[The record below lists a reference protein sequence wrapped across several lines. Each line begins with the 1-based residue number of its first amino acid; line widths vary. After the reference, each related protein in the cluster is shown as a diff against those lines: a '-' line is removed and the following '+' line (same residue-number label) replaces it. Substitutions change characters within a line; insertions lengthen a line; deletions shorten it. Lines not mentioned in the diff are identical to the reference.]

1 MPEVLPLEPPEVPPA
16 LKHGC
21 RSSQLLLRHEDPQ
34 EWMRMLERYVEEYQ
48 PQSAFVE
55 DLVLEAAQAHWF
67 FKRTQTNF
75 HQTQMQLP
83 QDPTTW
89 TAENHHQ
96 IALFLRYQTTA
107 ERSHQRAL
115 AKLQSY
121 QRMQWQHEQRRPRKQ
136 EPAREQGAQ
145 AMRQQGALPATP
157 AAAVKEAAK
166 PVAVKPVFVEQWVE
180 IRNVKNQVV
189 ADFTPSNDELAA
201 EIEQKKVR
209 PTLLYRRLNFPD
221 GVPSK
226 YQWTRPR
233 SGMATRGGMAA
244 QRMTIET
251 WEKLREIERESGLPE
266 RTGLVTLRDWRDG

>member
-1 MPEVLPLEPPEVPPA
+1 MPEVLPLEPPEAPPA

-21 RSSQLLLRHEDPQ
+21 RSSQLLLRHEDPK

-48 PQSAFVE
+48 PQSGFLE

-75 HQTQMQLP
+75 HQTQAKLP

-121 QRMQWQHEQRRPRKQ
+121 QRMQWQREQWRARTQAPV
-136 EPAREQGAQ
+136 REQGAPPV
-145 AMRQQGALPATP
+145 AKE
-157 AAAVKEAAK
+157 AAVKEAAK
-166 PVAVKPVFVEQWVE
+166 PVAVKPVFIEQWVE

-189 ADFTPSNDELAA
+189 AEFTPTNDELAI

-233 SGMATRGGMAA
+233 KGMATLGGMAA

-266 RTGLVTLRDWRDG
+266 RTGLVTLRDWRDE

>member
-1 MPEVLPLEPPEVPPA
+1 
-16 LKHGC
+16 
-21 RSSQLLLRHEDPQ
+21 
-34 EWMRMLERYVEEYQ
+34 MLERYVEEYQ
-48 PQSAFVE
+48 PQTEFLE
-55 DLVLEAAQAHWF
+55 ELVLEAAQAHWF

-75 HQTQMQLP
+75 HRTQMQLP
-83 QDPTTW
+83 EDPTTW

-121 QRMQWQHEQRRPRKQ
+121 QRMQWQRLQWGARKQ
-136 EPAREQGAQ
+136 EPAREQGA
-145 AMRQQGALPATP
+145 ALAAKEP

-166 PVAVKPVFVEQWVE
+166 PVAVKPAFIEQWVE

-189 ADFTPSNDELAA
+189 AEFTPTNDELAI

-233 SGMATRGGMAA
+233 TGRATLGGMAA

-251 WEKLREIERESGLPE
+251 WEKLRETERESGLPE
-266 RTGLVTLRDWRDG
+266 RTGLVTLRDWRDE

>member
-1 MPEVLPLEPPEVPPA
+1 
-16 LKHGC
+16 
-21 RSSQLLLRHEDPQ
+21 
-34 EWMRMLERYVEEYQ
+34 MLERYVEEYQ

-75 HQTQMQLP
+75 HKTEAKLP
-83 QDPTTW
+83 EDPTTW

-121 QRMQWQHEQRRPRKQ
+121 QRMQWQREQWRGRKQ
-136 EPAREQGAQ
+136 EPVREQGA
-145 AMRQQGALPATP
+145 AIVAKEAAPVP
-157 AAAVKEAAK
+157 NEAAAVKEAAK
-166 PVAVKPVFVEQWVE
+166 PVPVKPAFIEQWVE

-189 ADFTPSNDELAA
+189 AEFTPTNDELAI

-233 SGMATRGGMAA
+233 AGMATRGGMAA

-266 RTGLVTLRDWRDG
+266 RTGLVTLRDWRDE

>member
-1 MPEVLPLEPPEVPPA
+1 MPELLLFEPRAPGA

-21 RSSQLLLRHEDPQ
+21 RSNQLLLEHEDPE
-34 EWMRMLERYVEEYQ
+34 EWMRMLERYIEEYQ
-48 PQSAFVE
+48 PQTAFVE
-55 DLVLEAAQAHWF
+55 ELVLEAAQAHWF

-75 HQTQMQLP
+75 HETQAKLP

-121 QRMQWQHEQRRPRKQ
+121 QRMQWQREQWRARKQ
-136 EPAREQGAQ
+136 EPVREQGAE

-157 AAAVKEAAK
+157 AAAAVKEAAK
-166 PVAVKPVFVEQWVE
+166 PMAVKPVFIEQWVE

-189 ADFTPSNDELAA
+189 ADFTPTNDELAI

-221 GVPSK
+221 GVPSN

-233 SGMATRGGMAA
+233 AGMATLGGMAA

-266 RTGLVTLRDWRDG
+266 RAGLVTMRDWRDE

>member
-1 MPEVLPLEPPEVPPA
+1 MPELLPLEPLRLSGA

-21 RSSQLLLRHEDPQ
+21 RSNQLLLEHEDPE
-34 EWMRMLERYVEEYQ
+34 EWMRMLDRYVEEYQ
-48 PQSAFVE
+48 PQTEFVE
-55 DLVLEAAQAHWF
+55 ELVLEAAQAHWF

-75 HQTQMQLP
+75 HQTQAKLP

-115 AKLQSY
+115 AKLQSFE
-121 QRMQWQHEQRRPRKQ
+121 RMQWQRAQWRVRTQ
-136 EPAREQGAQ
+136 EPV
-145 AMRQQGALPATP
+145 RQQSSTPATP
-157 AAAVKEAAK
+157 AAAALKEAAK
-166 PVAVKPVFVEQWVE
+166 PVAVKPVFIEQWVE
-180 IRNVKNQVV
+180 IRNVRNQVV
-189 ADFTPSNDELAA
+189 AEFTPTNDELAI

-233 SGMATRGGMAA
+233 AGMATRGGMAA

-266 RTGLVTLRDWRDG
+266 RTGLVTLRDWRDE